1 MLPKSVTRGLV
12 TKATMQ
18 KGHRETEA
26 ETGVRWPP
34 AQGHLEPPE
43 AGRGRKDPL
52 LAPLDLR
59 PHETNL

>member
-43 AGRGRKDPL
+43 AGRGRTDPPRGL
-52 LAPLDLR
+52 WKEHGPGT
-59 PHETNL
+59 P